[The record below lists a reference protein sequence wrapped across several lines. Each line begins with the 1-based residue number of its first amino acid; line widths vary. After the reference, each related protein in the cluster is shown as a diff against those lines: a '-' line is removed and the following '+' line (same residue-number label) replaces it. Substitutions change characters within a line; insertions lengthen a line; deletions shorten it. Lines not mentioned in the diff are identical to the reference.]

1 MCIVKFLSYCYNNY
15 IQKKENLDHI
25 NIGSFINVD
34 KKEDTWIN
42 FKKIAGN
49 CVKCLKYSPLLAII
63 DKKFICYKCY
73 QNYKNY
79 KK

>member
-1 MCIVKFLSYCYNNY
+1 MCIIKLLSYYYNNY
-15 IQKKENLDHI
+15 KLKREENDHV
-25 NIGSFINVD
+25 NIGSFINGD
-34 KKEDTWIN
+34 KKEDIWIKY
-42 FKKIAGN
+42 KKIEGN
-49 CVKCLKYSPLLAII
+49 CIECYKYSPLLAII